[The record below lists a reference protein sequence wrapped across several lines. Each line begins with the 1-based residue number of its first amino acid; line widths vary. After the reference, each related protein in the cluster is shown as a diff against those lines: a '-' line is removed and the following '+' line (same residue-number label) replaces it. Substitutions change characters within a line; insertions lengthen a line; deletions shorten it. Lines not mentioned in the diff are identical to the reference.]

1 MSSSRTWPIFVANFF
16 FSIHFAATLYINSSF
31 LGHFFSPSTVGW
43 LYLIGALV
51 NIYFLMNAERM
62 LSYLGSKGFLLF
74 FSVTTLVSTIG
85 AALATTPS
93 MAIISFLIYASVS
106 MMIYYSFDILL
117 EEVSKDENTG
127 KTRGIYL
134 TITNAAI
141 MGGPI
146 LIAFAGDNNN
156 FKDLYILS
164 AYFLIPIFLLMIFSL
179 KTKRGAEVY
188 FRVSLPFRVWNEL
201 KNVRRVTLARTVLEF
216 FFAIM
221 VIYMPIYLHK
231 IVGFS
236 WEQIGIIFT
245 FMLLPF
251 VLFEW
256 PAGELADKKYG
267 EKEIMFSGF
276 VILCLSVLI
285 MPYLGSS
292 IVIWAIALFV
302 SRIGASL
309 IEITTD
315 SYFFK
320 QIGPHHVGLISIFR
334 LSRPFG
340 LMLGAGIGALSNA
353 LLHSSSIFLILGV
366 TILFGIRQSFF
377 LVDTK

>member
-43 LYLIGALV
+43 LYLIGALG

-134 TITNAAI
+134 TITNVAI

>member
-1 MSSSRTWPIFVANFF
+1 MSSSKAWPIFVANFF

-31 LGHFFSPSTVGW
+31 LGHFFPPSIVGL
-43 LYLIGALV
+43 LYVFGALGNV
-51 NIYFLMNAERM
+51 FFLMNAERM
-62 LSYLGSKGFLLF
+62 LSALGSKGFLLF

-93 MAIISFLIYASVS
+93 VAIISFLVYASVS

-127 KTRGIYL
+127 HTRGIYL

-141 MGGPI
+141 MGGPV
-146 LIAFAGDNNN
+146 LITFAGDANN

-164 AYFLIPIFLLMIFSL
+164 AYFLIPIFLLMTFWLRSR
-179 KTKRGAEVY
+179 RGTEKY
-188 FRVSLPFRVWNEL
+188 FPVSLPFSVWGEL
-201 KNVRRVTLARTVLEF
+201 KNVRGVTMARGVLEL

-221 VIYMPIYLHK
+221 VIFVPIYLNK
-231 IVGFS
+231 TIGFS
-236 WEQIGIIFT
+236 WQEIGGIFT

-285 MPYLGSS
+285 MPYLGQSL
-292 IVIWAIALFV
+292 VIWAIVLFV
-302 SRIGASL
+302 SRIGASF

-320 QIGPHHVGLISIFR
+320 QVGPHHVGLISIFR
-334 LSRPFG
+334 LSRPVG
-340 LMLGAGIGALSNA
+340 LMLGSLVGALVSA
-353 LLHSSSIFLILGV
+353 TLPQTSIFLILAIF
-366 TILFGIRQSFF
+366 ILFGLRQSFR

>member
-1 MSSSRTWPIFVANFF
+1 MNSSKSWPIFVANFF

-31 LGHFFSPSTVGW
+31 LGHFFSPSAIGW
-43 LYLIGALV
+43 LYLLGALGNV
-51 NIYFLMNAERM
+51 YFLMNAERM

-74 FSVTTLVSTIG
+74 FSVTTLISTIG
-85 AALATTPS
+85 AALATTPG
-93 MAIISFLIYASVS
+93 MATIAFLIYASVS

-117 EEVSKDENTG
+117 EEVSKNENTG

-146 LIAFAGDNNN
+146 LIAFAGDHNN

-179 KTKRGAEVY
+179 KTKRGVETYLKVP
-188 FRVSLPFRVWNEL
+188 LPFSVWKEL
-201 KNVRRVTLARTVLEF
+201 KNVRRVTLARSVLEF
-216 FFAIM
+216 FFAVM
-221 VIYMPIYLHK
+221 VIYMPIYLHN

-292 IVIWAIALFV
+292 MIIWAIALFV

-320 QIGPHHVGLISIFR
+320 QVGPHHVGLISIFR
-334 LSRPFG
+334 LSRPVG

-353 LLHSSSIFLILGV
+353 FLHQSSIFLILGV
-366 TILFGIRQSFF
+366 MILYGIRQSFL

>member
-1 MSSSRTWPIFVANFF
+1 MRSSKPWPIFVANFF

-31 LGHFFSPSTVGW
+31 LGHFFSPPVV
-43 LYLIGALV
+43 GALYV
-51 NIYFLMNAERM
+51 LGALGNIFFLTNAERM
-62 LSYLGSKGFLLF
+62 LSALGSKGFLLF
-74 FSVTTLVSTIG
+74 FSTATLLSTIG

-93 MAIISFLIYASVS
+93 VAIISFLVYASVS

-117 EEVSKDENTG
+117 EEVSEDKSTG
-127 KTRGIYL
+127 HTRGIYL

-146 LIAFAGDNNN
+146 LIALAGDKNN
-156 FKDLYILS
+156 FQDLYILS
-164 AYFLIPIFLLMIFSL
+164 AFFLIPIFLLMTFWL
-179 KTKRGAEVY
+179 KARRGVERY
-188 FRVSLPFRVWNEL
+188 LPVSLPLSVWHKL
-201 KNVRRVTLARTVLEF
+201 TNVKGVTLARGVLEF

-221 VIYMPIYLHK
+221 VIYLPIYLHK
-231 IVGFS
+231 TIGFS
-236 WEQIGIIFT
+236 WGEIGGIFT

-276 VILCLSVLI
+276 LILCLSVLI
-285 MPYLGSS
+285 MPYLGASV
-292 IVIWAIALFV
+292 IVWAIVLFV
-302 SRIGASL
+302 SRIGASF

-320 QIGPHHVGLISIFR
+320 QVGPHHVGLISIFR
-334 LSRPFG
+334 LSRPVG
-340 LMLGAGIGALSNA
+340 LMLGSGVGALSNA
-353 LLHSSSIFLILGV
+353 ILHPSSIFLVLAVFILIG
-366 TILFGIRQSFF
+366 LRQSFS

>member
-1 MSSSRTWPIFVANFF
+1 MSSSKAWPIFVANFF

-43 LYLIGALV
+43 LYLLGALGNV
-51 NIYFLMNAERM
+51 YFLLNAERM

-74 FSVTTLVSTIG
+74 FSVATLVSTIG

-93 MAIISFLIYASVS
+93 MAIISFIVYASVS

-117 EEVSKDENTG
+117 EEISKDENTG
-127 KTRGIYL
+127 KTRGVYL

-146 LIAFAGDNNN
+146 LIAFAGDQNN
-156 FKDLYILS
+156 FRDLYLLS
-164 AYFLIPIFLLMIFSL
+164 VYFLIPIFLLMIFSL
-179 KTKRGAEVY
+179 KARRGVEVY
-188 FRVSLPFRVWNEL
+188 LPVSLPFSVWKEL
-201 KNVRRVTLARTVLEF
+201 KNVRRVTIARTVLEL
-216 FFAIM
+216 FFAVM
-221 VIYMPIYLHK
+221 VIYMPIYLHNF
-231 IVGFS
+231 IGFS

-292 IVIWAIALFV
+292 MLIWAIALFV

-309 IEITTD
+309 IEITID

-334 LSRPFG
+334 LGRPAG
-340 LMLGAGIGALSNA
+340 LILGAGIGALSNA
-353 LLHSSSIFLILGV
+353 FLHPSSIFLILGV
-366 TILFGIRQSFF
+366 FILFGIRQSFF

>member
-1 MSSSRTWPIFVANFF
+1 MSTSKAWPIFVANFF

-43 LYLIGALV
+43 LYLLGALGNV
-51 NIYFLMNAERM
+51 FFLFKAEKM
-62 LSYLGSKGFLLF
+62 LNVLGSKGFLLF
-74 FSVTTLVSTIG
+74 FTTATLVSTIG
-85 AALATTPS
+85 AALATTPF
-93 MAIISFLIYASVS
+93 MAIASFLVYASVS
-106 MMIYYSFDILL
+106 MMIYYSFDIML
-117 EEVSKDENTG
+117 EEVTKEKSTG
-127 KTRGIYL
+127 TTRGIYL

-141 MGGPI
+141 MGGP
-146 LIAFAGDNNN
+146 LLVALAGDNNN

-179 KTKRGAEVY
+179 RTKRGIERY
-188 FRVSLPFRVWNEL
+188 LSLDLPIDIWLKL
-201 KNVRRVTLARTVLEF
+201 KNVRGVTLARTVLEF

-221 VIYMPIYLHK
+221 VIFVPIYLHK
-231 IVGFS
+231 EIGFT
-236 WEQIGIIFT
+236 WQQIGGIFT

-285 MPYLGSS
+285 MPYIGGSL
-292 IVIWAIALFV
+292 VTWAIVLFV

-320 QIGPHHVGLISIFR
+320 QVEPHHIGIISIYR
-334 LSRPFG
+334 LSRPTG
-340 LMLGAGIGALSNA
+340 LILGSGIGALSNA
-353 LLHSSSIFLILGV
+353 LLHQNSIFLVLAIA
-366 TILFGIRQSFF
+366 ILFGIRQSYL

>member
-1 MSSSRTWPIFVANFF
+1 MANFF

-31 LGHFFSPSTVGW
+31 LGHFFSPSTIGW
-43 LYLIGALV
+43 LYLLGALGNV
-51 NIYFLMNAERM
+51 YFLMNAERM

-74 FSVTTLVSTIG
+74 FSVTTLISTIG
-85 AALATTPS
+85 AALATTPG
-93 MAIISFLIYASVS
+93 MATIAFLIYASVS

-117 EEVSKDENTG
+117 EEVSKNENTG

-141 MGGPI
+141 MGGPV
-146 LIAFAGDNNN
+146 LIAFAGDQNN

-179 KTKRGAEVY
+179 KTKRGVETYLKVP
-188 FRVSLPFRVWNEL
+188 LPFSVWKEL
-201 KNVRRVTLARTVLEF
+201 KNVRRVTLARSVLEF
-216 FFAIM
+216 FFAVM
-221 VIYMPIYLHK
+221 VIYMPIYLHN

-292 IVIWAIALFV
+292 MIIWAIALFV

-320 QIGPHHVGLISIFR
+320 QVGPHHVGLISIFR
-334 LSRPFG
+334 LSRPVG

-353 LLHSSSIFLILGV
+353 FLHQSSIFLILGV
-366 TILFGIRQSFF
+366 MILFGIRQSFL